1 MTVMKADYRN
11 HRSAWTIRELKI
23 VETCY
28 GRESTA
34 AIARR
39 LGRTA
44 AAVRQKAVAL
54 GLSGT
59 SIHWSSQ
66 EEEVLRNEY
75 ARGEGISHVMTLLPG
90 RTRKTIFQKAR
101 MLGITSGRS
110 WTEEE
115 CRILAENYPIKGG
128 AMEGLPN
135 RTPEAIKIKASYLGI
150 RFTGGAPPGEQA
162 GD

>member
-11 HRSAWTIRELKI
+11 HRSTWTIRELKI

-128 AMEGLPN
+128 GDGRVTKQDA
-135 RTPEAIKIKASYLGI
+135 
-150 RFTGGAPPGEQA
+150 GGDKDKSILSGYTFYRGRPSR
-162 GD
+162 